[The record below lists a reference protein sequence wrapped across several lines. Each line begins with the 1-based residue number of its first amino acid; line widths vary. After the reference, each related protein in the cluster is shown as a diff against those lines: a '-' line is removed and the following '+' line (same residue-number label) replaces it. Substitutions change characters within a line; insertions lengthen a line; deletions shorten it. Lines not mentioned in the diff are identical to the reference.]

1 MLTYLSAGAHPSPLY
16 SFNINRGVIKVSF
29 ATRDDAPLP
38 RCKNERFF
46 YGNVPHSI
54 IGIVSPLPGKAL
66 ATYLA
71 IWDRCKLEGHGVPVT
86 LPNAFA
92 LDPWG
97 VDRHAKGRALRILE
111 RAGLIAVERSMG
123 RAPRITLLDPRP
135 VQQPPVGA
143 SD

>member
-1 MLTYLSAGAHPSPLY
+1 MRTRPLFIF
-16 SFNINRGVIKVSF
+16 FNINRGVIKVTF
-29 ATRDDAPLP
+29 ATRDYAPLP

-66 ATYLA
+66 AIYLA
-71 IWDRCKLEGHGVPVT
+71 VWDRCKLEGHGVPVT

-123 RAPRITLLDPRP
+123 RAPRILLLDPRP
-135 VQQPPVGA
+135 SQSCAPTVRK
-143 SD
+143 

>member
-1 MLTYLSAGAHPSPLY
+1 MRTRPLFIL
-16 SFNINRGVIKVSF
+16 FNINRGVIKVNF
-29 ATRDDAPLP
+29 PTRDDAPLP

-123 RAPRITLLDPRP
+123 RAPRIVLLDPRP
-135 VQQPPVGA
+135 SQSCAPTTVRK
-143 SD
+143 

>member
-1 MLTYLSAGAHPSPLY
+1 M
-16 SFNINRGVIKVSF
+16 NF

-38 RCKNERFF
+38 RCKDERFF

-54 IGIVSPLPGKAL
+54 IGSVSPLPGKAL

-71 IWDRCKLEGHGVPVT
+71 VWDRCKLEGHGVPVT

-97 VDRHAKGRALRILE
+97 VNRHAKARALRSLE
-111 RAGLIAVERSMG
+111 DAGLIHVQRSTG
-123 RAPRITLLDPRP
+123 RAPRITLRDPRSK
-135 VQQPPVGA
+135 GK
-143 SD
+143 

>member
-1 MLTYLSAGAHPSPLY
+1 M
-16 SFNINRGVIKVSF
+16 NF

-54 IGIVSPLPGKAL
+54 IGTVSPLPGKAL

-71 IWDRCKLEGHGVPVT
+71 IWDRCKLEGQGGVPVT

>member
-1 MLTYLSAGAHPSPLY
+1 M
-16 SFNINRGVIKVSF
+16 NF

-71 IWDRCKLEGHGVPVT
+71 IWDRCKLEGRGVPVT

-97 VDRHAKGRALRILE
+97 VDRHAKSRALWTLE
-111 RAGLIAVERSMG
+111 GAGLISVERAIG
-123 RAPRITLLDPRP
+123 RAPRIMLRDPRST
-135 VQQPPVGA
+135 VSGC
-143 SD
+143 